1 MNILLKKINIGTLNR
16 KPVVVIPTNTWEKMR
31 ARFEEMQEDLEMYAS
46 VNYRKSIARA
56 RSSKKFYTGQQVYKK
71 LGLI

>member
-1 MNILLKKINIGTLNR
+1 MNTLMKKINIGTLNH
-16 KPVVVIPTNTWEKMR
+16 KPVVVMPTNAWEKMR

-56 RSSKKFYTGQQVYKK
+56 RASKKVYTSEQVSKK

>member
-1 MNILLKKINIGTLNR
+1 MNTLIKKINIGTLNR
-16 KPVVVIPTNTWEKMR
+16 KPVVIIPTDAWDKMR
-31 ARFEEMQEDLEMYAS
+31 ARFEDMQEDLEMYNS

-56 RSSKKFYTGQQVYKK
+56 RASKKFYTSGQVYKK

>member
-1 MNILLKKINIGTLNR
+1 MLNR
-16 KPVVVIPTNTWEKMR
+16 KPVVVIPTTTWDKMR
-31 ARFEEMQEDLEMYAS
+31 ARFEDMQEDLEMYAS

-56 RSSKKFYTGQQVYKK
+56 RSSKKSYTSQQVYKK

>member
-1 MNILLKKINIGTLNR
+1 MNTLLKKINIGTLNR

-31 ARFEEMQEDLEMYAS
+31 AKFEEMQEDLEMYAS
-46 VNYRKSIARA
+46 VSYRKSIAQA
-56 RSSKKFYTGQQVYKK
+56 RNSKKFYTSQQAYKK